1 MQDWFDAQIMG
12 TILKRDK
19 YSKNSKNLTCMS
31 IKIIRK
37 EWGRNEVQ
45 KLIRAN
51 KKAYFEKKLTEN
63 IGKSKEL
70 WQSLKVLSLKF
81 ECYISNIN
89 CLENDKSANF
99 DVKDMVKNVS
109 PYISNLAENLVS
121 KNPSNWYRVLSAS
134 QYYSYLRLI
143 FWLIIRRKRIH
154 TKGFESYC

>member
-45 KLIRAN
+45 KLIRAK

-63 IGKSKEL
+63 IGKPKEL
-70 WQSLKVLSLKF
+70 WKSLKVLSLKF
-81 ECYISNIN
+81 ERYISSIN
-89 CLENDKSANF
+89 CLENDKPANF

-121 KNPSNWYRVLSAS
+121 KNPSNWYRVLSAA
-134 QYYSYLRLI
+134 Q
-143 FWLIIRRKRIH
+143 
-154 TKGFESYC
+154 